1 MLDPNDRS
9 HLMEPASLAAAVD
22 FSEIDGLLGDR
33 ARLIEHP
40 QLGRTLEALCHT
52 VLTRM
57 SRGLLLCV
65 RATRTS
71 LLRAVRTEGT
81 GQLAP
86 GPNALYAR
94 PYAYQLPGVPCV
106 PRTVW
111 CTPRRSSEAAG

>member
-9 HLMEPASLAAAVD
+9 HLMEPTSLAAAVD

-52 VLTRM
+52 VLTRV

-65 RATRTS
+65 RATRIN
-71 LLRAVRTEGT
+71 LLRPVCTGGCTCAVRVP
-81 GQLAP
+81 AS
-86 GPNALYAR
+86 
-94 PYAYQLPGVPCV
+94 GVPYV
-106 PRTVW
+106 PCAV
-111 CTPRRSSEAAG
+111 